1 MHRCA
6 FEHNIDNTVENIE
19 LRVEKDF
26 FALKDEG
33 YKEFTASL
41 IPTVDKNKIIGVR
54 TPQIR
59 EYMRFLGD
67 ANNPESAARLFL
79 RNKHRYYELDNLHAA
94 IISSVK
100 DFNDCIDLLDG
111 FLPLIDNWATCD
123 MLRPKCF
130 NNNKQELLLHIKR
143 WIDSGRTYVIRF
155 GIEMLMCHFLDGDFE
170 NGHLSLVMSAPEG
183 EYYVD
188 MMVAWYFATA
198 LAKQWDQTVKILE
211 QKRLSSWRHNKTI
224 SKACESFRISN
235 EQKIYLKDIRVK

>member
-1 MHRCA
+1 MH
-6 FEHNIDNTVENIE
+6 NDTVNLEIKIEN
-19 LRVEKDF
+19 DF
-26 FALKDEG
+26 FNMRDEKYKD
-33 YKEFTASL
+33 FTASL

-100 DFNDCIDLLDG
+100 DINQCIRLLND
-111 FLPLIDNWATCD
+111 FLPRVDNWATCD

-130 NNNKQELLLHIKR
+130 KKNKQELLLCIKG
-143 WIDSGRTYVIRF
+143 WISSEHVYVTRF
-155 GIEMLMCHFLDGDFE
+155 GIEMLMCHFLDEDFNPE
-170 NGHLSLVMSAPEG
+170 HLALVMNAREG

-198 LAKQWDQTVKILE
+198 LAKQWDQAVRILE
-211 QKRLSSWRHNKTI
+211 QKKLSSWRHNKTI